1 MHIAIEGM
9 DGVGKTSIG
18 RKVAEKL
25 GFEFIE
31 KPLHY
36 LFDEDGSLKN
46 YMRISTAINNQDD
59 KLLKLWFYG
68 LGNIYIKSNWKDK
81 NVVTDRHLVSNYFWN
96 CYEKIEDAF
105 QTLLD
110 YASIPEMTFL
120 LYAPPEIR
128 LKRIIERNPLDK
140 DAENVNLHPE
150 AYDKMRKFLDV
161 NNMNYIMIDTSHT
174 TSDEAADIIV
184 KYIKENILN

>member
-25 GFEFIE
+25 GFEFVE

-36 LFDEDGSLKN
+36 LFDQNGSLEN
-46 YMRISTAINNQDD
+46 YMRISTSINEQDD

-68 LGNIYIKSNWKDK
+68 LGNIYIKSNWKGK

-96 CYEKIEDAF
+96 CDEKIEEAF
-105 QTLLD
+105 KTLMN
-110 YASIPEMTFL
+110 YASIPEITFL
-120 LYAPPEIR
+120 LYAPPEVR
-128 LKRIIERNPLDK
+128 LKRIVERNPLDK
-140 DAENVNLHPE
+140 DADNVNLYPG
-150 AYDKMRKFLDV
+150 AYDKMKKFLEENDMDYV
-161 NNMNYIMIDTSHT
+161 VIDTSHT
-174 TSDEAADIIV
+174 TSDEASDIIV
-184 KYIKENILN
+184 KYIKENILK

>member
-25 GFEFIE
+25 GFEFVE

-36 LFDEDGSLKN
+36 LFDQNGSLEN
-46 YMRISTAINNQDD
+46 YMRISTSINEQDD

-68 LGNIYIKSNWKDK
+68 LGNIYIKSNWKGK

-96 CYEKIEDAF
+96 CDEKIEEAF
-105 QTLLD
+105 KTLMN
-110 YASIPEMTFL
+110 YASIPEITFL
-120 LYAPPEIR
+120 LYAQPEVR
-128 LKRIIERNPLDK
+128 LKRIVERNPLDK
-140 DAENVNLHPE
+140 DADNVNLYPG
-150 AYDKMRKFLDV
+150 AYDKMKKFLEENDMDYV
-161 NNMNYIMIDTSHT
+161 VIDTSHT
-174 TSDEAADIIV
+174 TSDEASDIIV
-184 KYIKENILN
+184 KYIKENILK